1 MTSQQQRGLRIFDG
15 DAAGLSE
22 LHGHRGLLG
31 FLDASFRGVGQITL
45 MNNPIT
51 GAIIVIALLVHSV
64 WLGVAV
70 LAGLLVCT
78 LSAIVFG
85 FASDLVRG
93 GLHGFNGA
101 LVGAGVAVFVS
112 PAWSVEAWTILVL
125 ASIVTPLVTAAVMN
139 AMTAFG
145 LPALTLPFNF
155 VLIPIIALGVA
166 FSHWGLGVSDATP
179 AQSALD
185 AESASDLPMLMIEGG
200 LRGISQLFL
209 ADSWISGLII
219 LAGIMMC
226 SRISAV
232 VAYCGALLGCGAGL
246 VAGATSDSIVSGLWG
261 YNSYITALAL
271 VGIFFYFSGRVC
283 ILGIIGAIVA
293 AVLFGAGQAV
303 SALVGVPVF
312 TLPFCF
318 ATLAL
323 LAIGDSSPWFVRVPV
338 EKICSPERVRLSALH
353 R

>member
-1 MTSQQQRGLRIFDG
+1 MFDG

-22 LHGHRGLLG
+22 LHGHRGLPG
-31 FLDASFRGVGQITL
+31 FLDASLRGVGQITL

-51 GAIIVIALLVHSV
+51 GVVIVIALLVHSV

-78 LSAIVFG
+78 LSAMAFG
-85 FASDLVRG
+85 FAPELVRS

-139 AMTAFG
+139 AMAAFG

-155 VLIPIIALGVA
+155 VLMPIIAVGVA
-166 FSHWGLGVSDATP
+166 FSHWGLGVGDAAP

-185 AESASDLPMLMIEGG
+185 AESASDLPMLLIEGG

-209 ADSWISGLII
+209 ADSWVSGLII
-219 LAGIMMC
+219 LAGIMVC

-232 VAYCGALLGCGAGL
+232 VAYCGAILGCGVGL

-271 VGIFFYFSGRVC
+271 VGIFFYFSGRACV
-283 ILGIIGAIVA
+283 LGMIGAVVA
-293 AVLFGAGQAV
+293 AALFGAGQAITAV
-303 SALVGVPVF
+303 VGIPVF
-312 TLPFCF
+312 TMPFCL

-323 LAIGDSSPWFVRVPV
+323 MAVGDSSPWFVRVPLDQV
-338 EKICSPERVRLSALH
+338 CSPERTKLSA
-353 R
+353 